1 MTGDWD
7 KFRDLLNAQYQWPT
21 PYRFKFVV
29 PMTSLP
35 RLESALEGKKLD
47 FKPSKTGKYMSV
59 TYTGQMSSADEI
71 IEVYQRLQNIPG
83 IITL

>member
-35 RLESALEGKKLD
+35 RLESALDGKKLD
-47 FKPSKTGKYMSV
+47 FKPSKTQVHECDLHRSNGL
-59 TYTGQMSSADEI
+59 
-71 IEVYQRLQNIPG
+71 RR
-83 IITL
+83 